1 MKGLRTIK
9 PSTVISLLL
18 ILIAPA
24 KVCAQEFF
32 INADFVSSSI
42 WRGMKCRDASVEP
55 TLGFTVGGFTV
66 YAWGSTEFKSNSNE
80 IDLYLD
86 YEYKGLKVGIG
97 DYFSQDGEQP
107 GFFDYKSHSTFHTIE
122 FYAGYTFSEK
132 FPLSLTWNTIF
143 AGNDYKEN
151 GKRAYST
158 YIEAA
163 YPFTIKG
170 VDLKA
175 EVGFTPWE
183 GDYSDKFNVTNIG
196 LSASKVIKITD
207 AFSLPISAKLIANPF
222 EDKLYFVFGVSL

>member
-1 MKGLRTIK
+1 MKGLRTTK
-9 PSTVISLLL
+9 LLTAISLLF
-18 ILIAPA
+18 ILSASI

-55 TLGFTVGGFTV
+55 TLGFTVGGFTA

-80 IDLYLD
+80 IDIYLE
-86 YEYKGLKVGIG
+86 YEYKGLKAGVA

-107 GFFDYKSHSTFHTIE
+107 RFFDYNCHSTFHTFE

-132 FPLSLTWNTIF
+132 FPLSIMWNTIF
-143 AGNDYKEN
+143 AGNDFKEN

-163 YPFTIKG
+163 YPFTVKG

-196 LSASKVIKITD
+196 FSASKAIKITD
-207 AFSLPISAKLIANPF
+207 AFSLPVFAKLIANPF
-222 EDKLYFVFGVSL
+222 EEKLYFVFGVSL